1 MADLLNQITAFFEVI
16 VLTIGY
22 PGIFVVMFA
31 ENIFTPIP
39 TEPFLPLAGILAGKG
54 EMHFLLAWAA
64 ATAGATAGSLT
75 LYAVGKR
82 GGEPV
87 VRALI
92 RRFGRYAGVSEAELD
107 RARDLFNRYGAW
119 VVFFG
124 RWIPVVR
131 PGVSLVAGISSLRL
145 PVFLLFTALSSSLA
159 NVIWI
164 SVGYVLG
171 ENWQEFLTE
180 LDRYQSVIIAGSTLL
195 AAVVVFVVGLRWLKS
210 RRSAATA

>member
-1 MADLLNQITAFFEVI
+1 VAELLNQITAFFEVI

-22 PGIFVVMFA
+22 PGIFLVMFA

-54 EMHFLLAWAA
+54 EMNFFVAWAA
-64 ATAGATAGSLT
+64 ATAGATVGSLV
-75 LYAVGKR
+75 LYTVGKR

-92 RRFGRYAGVSEAELD
+92 RRFGRYAGIAESELD

-119 VVFFG
+119 VVFIG

-131 PGVSLVAGISSLRL
+131 PGVSLIAGITNLRL
-145 PVFLLFTALSSSLA
+145 PVFILFTVLSSSLA

-164 SVGYVLG
+164 AVGYVLG
-171 ENWQEFLTE
+171 ENWQQFLAE
-180 LDRYQSVIIAGSTLL
+180 LDRYQSVIIAGVVLL
-195 AAVVVFVVGLRWLKS
+195 AVVVVFVLGLRWVKG
-210 RRSAATA
+210 RRSVTAV

>member
-1 MADLLNQITAFFEVI
+1 MAELLNQITAFFEVI

-22 PGIFVVMFA
+22 PGIFLVMFA

-39 TEPFLPLAGILAGKG
+39 TEPFLPLAGILSGKG
-54 EMHFLLAWAA
+54 EMNFFVAWAA
-64 ATAGATAGSLT
+64 ATAGATTGSLV
-75 LYAVGKR
+75 LYLVGKR

-92 RRFGRYAGVSEAELD
+92 RRFGRYAGISESELD
-107 RARDLFNRYGAW
+107 RARELFNRYGPW
-119 VVFFG
+119 VVFIG

-131 PGVSLVAGISSLRL
+131 PGVSLIAGISSLRL

-164 SVGYVLG
+164 TVGYVLG
-171 ENWQEFLTE
+171 ENWQQFLAE
-180 LDRYQSVIIAGSTLL
+180 LDRYQSVVIAGAVLL
-195 AAVVVFVVGLRWLKS
+195 AVIVVFVVGRRWVKS
-210 RRSAATA
+210 RRSEVMV